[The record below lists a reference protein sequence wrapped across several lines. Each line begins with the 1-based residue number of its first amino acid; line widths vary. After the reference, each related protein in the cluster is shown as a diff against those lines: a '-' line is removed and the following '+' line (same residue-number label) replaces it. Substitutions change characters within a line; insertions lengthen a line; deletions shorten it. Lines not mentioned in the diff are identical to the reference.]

1 MYRYFEHSILKSHEC
16 GGVLTYL
23 LQVVKN
29 MFDYFLQLAIA
40 TIMVLL
46 TLAVQAMVC
55 VLVNMV
61 TLAINAINVQVDI
74 LGFLPVNLVSV
85 IQMGLLTS
93 TVMLMVSV
101 LVKLTIL
108 DKNAINID
116 VLDGKS

>member
-23 LQVVKN
+23 LKVVKN

-61 TLAINAINVQVDI
+61 LLAINAMNVLVDI
-74 LGFLPVNLVSV
+74 LGSLPVNLVSV